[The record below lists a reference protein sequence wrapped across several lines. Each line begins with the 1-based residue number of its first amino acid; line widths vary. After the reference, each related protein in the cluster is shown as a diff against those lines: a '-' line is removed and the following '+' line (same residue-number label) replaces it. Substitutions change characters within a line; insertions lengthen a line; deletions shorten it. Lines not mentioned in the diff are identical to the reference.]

1 MCITRFGAGALAALP
16 GEGSLLLPLSEHE
29 VNPDIEQQGHHEG
42 EVEGHQR
49 GVDDETRVG
58 YGTDTGIPWGGKERE
73 RERGAAELLWF
84 STRTL
89 WCVGKARQKVAGDT
103 GSLRSANY
111 ALAYPPT

>member
-1 MCITRFGAGALAALP
+1 MCITWFGAGALAALP

-73 RERGAAELLWF
+73 REERLSCFGLVQEHSGVLAKQDKRWLG
-84 STRTL
+84 T
-89 WCVGKARQKVAGDT
+89 KAV
-103 GSLRSANY
+103 
-111 ALAYPPT
+111 